1 MTPDI
6 SKLNLDTA
14 ASLQQQK
21 QEEARKP
28 KKGAKAPAQEP
39 LAAPQPTRAKPTPG
53 MWKEGM
59 EIRFGENAPTQKKE
73 DDGKG
78 EKASKTSGKQGWD
91 PNQEIRFG

>member
-21 QEEARKP
+21 EEEARKP
-28 KKGAKAPAQEP
+28 KRGAKAPAQEP
-39 LAAPQPTRAKPTPG
+39 LAAPQPTRAKAAPG

-59 EIRFGENAPTQKKE
+59 DIRFGNEAPPQKS

-78 EKASKTSGKQGWD
+78 EKGARTSSKQGWD
-91 PNQEIRFG
+91 PNQQIRFG